1 MHSNNYIFQT
11 AWIIF
16 SLRHNHWQNC
26 PGRFTW
32 IQHNTKLN
40 KRAVCYN
47 SNTILKYILNRIKW
61 NKTIRCTVAEH
72 QHRRLSFHF
81 SYTQWKTK
89 TLAVNVEHATFC
101 GEFWQYRVSFWFCKD
116 ILQKRIW
123 CNANGCYLLVVF
135 RSVLYV
141 TKCVCGIL
149 EASSFLL
156 MKNKMFLR
164 KSLRIY

>member
-1 MHSNNYIFQT
+1 MHCYCYYTCTVDHLWHMHKMHSNNYIFQT

-47 SNTILKYILNRIKW
+47 RNTILKYILNRIKW

-89 TLAVNVEHATFC
+89 TLAVNVEHATYSVVNSDSIECHSGFVKT
-101 GEFWQYRVSFWFCKD
+101 FYRRESDVM
-116 ILQKRIW
+116 LT
-123 CNANGCYLLVVF
+123 VV
-135 RSVLYV
+135 
-141 TKCVCGIL
+141 TC
-149 EASSFLL
+149 
-156 MKNKMFLR
+156 
-164 KSLRIY
+164 